1 MSRMSEQH
9 VKVSIVPGGVPPRI
23 YCKRYDTGLSS
34 LKLHVYDA
42 NNEPYTIEND
52 TVVSFKGQRRI
63 NNGLSYLLMYD
74 CSFDGNIVSVTV
86 PLQLT
91 LEPGEINC
99 ELRFVDAVGNS
110 KGSVAIV
117 LEVEDAVP
125 EYGAIISGS
134 DIVYA
139 NEVLTALQ
147 QQYAY
152 NEMINRS
159 PFKFK
164 GTVAKVANLPVSGNT
179 INDTYYVTEANYSM
193 SWNGSAWSRSSFN
206 EAVYTQRLTSLESD
220 VSRKVNKPVLRVN
233 GTAGQVLRTN
243 GDGTTDWVNS
253 PGAPSDDQV
262 TAAVSDWLDLH
273 PEALKEY
280 NYDDE
285 TYTFIM

>member
-1 MSRMSEQH
+1 MSKMSEQH

-42 NNEPYTIEND
+42 DNEPYTIEND
-52 TVVSFKGQRRI
+52 TVVSFKGQRKVTG
-63 NNGLSYLLMYD
+63 NLSYLLMYN
-74 CSFDGNIVSVTV
+74 CTFSGNVVSVTV

-99 ELRFVDAVGNS
+99 ELRFVDRYGNS

-125 EYGAIISGS
+125 EYGAVISGN

-139 NEVLTALQ
+139 NEVLTKLQ
-147 QQYAY
+147 QEFGY

-164 GTVAKVANLPVSGNT
+164 GTLAKRANLPYSGNT
-179 INDTYYVTEANYSM
+179 INDTYYITELAYAM
-193 SWNGSAWSRSSFN
+193 TWNGTGWSQSSFN
-206 EAVYTQRLTSLESD
+206 ENKYVQNLNS
-220 VSRKVNKPVLRVN
+220 KVNKPTSN
-233 GTAGQVLRTN
+233 PDGKAGQVLRSN
-243 GDGTTDWVNS
+243 GNGTTSWVNAS
-253 PGAPSDDQV
+253 GAPSDAQV
-262 TAAVSDWLDLH
+262 NVAVKDWLEDN
-273 PEALKEY
+273 PDALKEY
-280 NYDDE
+280 TYDSSSK
-285 TYTFIM
+285 TFIM